1 MAIFRYMRL
10 QSIVITPKAKKKLS
24 KLWRVIKIS
33 VTITP
38 RWRTMPKITS
48 SSQTHSTKKI
58 TKLKRLGFEYKDK
71 EVKSRKRYHPKFFRN
86 IIFIIFVSQKK
97 DIVYFPVDAAPV
109 YKTVQKVKN
118 QTDDVHYK
126 ADYEEMKKQNKL
138 NLCETPVYK
147 TSQDVKSKTSNKA
160 YTKVLIAHRKATNQ
174 SFSLSRF

>member
-1 MAIFRYMRL
+1 M
-10 QSIVITPKAKKKLS
+10 
-24 KLWRVIKIS
+24 
-33 VTITP
+33 
-38 RWRTMPKITS
+38 
-48 SSQTHSTKKI
+48 
-58 TKLKRLGFEYKDK
+58 
-71 EVKSRKRYHPKFFRN
+71 KSRKRYHLKVFRN
-86 IIFIIFVSQKK
+86 YTFIIFWSQKK

-160 YTKVLIAHRKATNQ
+160 YTKVLIAHWKAIIKVFRYQ
-174 SFSLSRF
+174 GFQIYF